1 MYVLYTNPTSKAR
14 IKIYIYICPSSLLK
28 QLGTLFQEHPQLLQ
42 VRPAR
47 RCSPVKQTQ
56 LLSSRGLSNTAAVL
70 KRTFKQNHLAWSA
83 FAAAAL
89 KRAFEQIHLAWSV
102 SNRSILHGLSFL
114 PLVGLTTPTSCRKIF
129 ETKRTHPFRFLLTWR
144 SRKKLSRHD
153 RILDL

>member
-1 MYVLYTNPTSKAR
+1 MQ
-14 IKIYIYICPSSLLK
+14 CPPLLFSSSWA
-28 QLGTLFQEHPQLLQ
+28 LFFRSTPQLLQ
-42 VRPAR
+42 VKPAR